1 MYGGKRG
8 SLLHSRLGREARVL
22 GLMIEV
28 GEPSR
33 WLSCRGGLW
42 GQVGTGVDLGLMGL
56 GPEGG
61 GCDDKPGLPC
71 GTASA
76 TQRWVLCPM

>member
-1 MYGGKRG
+1 MG
-8 SLLHSRLGREARVL
+8 GREGASFTLGGAGRPEL
-22 GLMIEV
+22 GLVIEV
-28 GEPSR
+28 GEPSP
-33 WLSCRGGLW
+33 WLSCWGGSW

-56 GPEGG
+56 GPEEG
-61 GCDDKPGLPC
+61 GCGDKPGLHC